1 MPGSGAQPVSRA
13 GVELRWP
20 ASAIWRSDEPAVRKI
35 GLSDLTD
42 ALRKG
47 IDDFRAMPSHAVFL
61 VIVYPII
68 GLLLAR
74 VIFGYGAVHL
84 AFPLLAGFALLGPI
98 AALGLYELSRRRER
112 GLEVSAWDALEVR
125 NSPSIGGIVALGL
138 TLVAIFALWLF
149 TAEGLYRQI
158 FAGAPP
164 QTVSQFVDAVLT
176 TPAGLKLIVIGNLV
190 GLAFAVVALMIS
202 VVSFPMLLDRNVS
215 AATAA
220 RTSIRAVIDN
230 PVVMAIWGL
239 IVALSLLAGAG
250 LAFVGLAVVL
260 PVLGHATWHLYRKVV
275 AE

>member
-1 MPGSGAQPVSRA
+1 MPVSHAQPVPRA

-20 ASAIWRSDEPAVRKI
+20 ASAIWRSDEPAVRNI

-47 IDDFRAMPSHAVFL
+47 IDDFRAMPSHALFL

-84 AFPLLAGFALLGPI
+84 AFPLLAGFALLGPV
-98 AALGLYELSRRRER
+98 AALGLYELSRRRES

-164 QTVSQFVDAVLT
+164 QTVSQFIDAVLT

-190 GLAFAVVALMIS
+190 GLAFALVALAIS

-215 AATAA
+215 AATAV
-220 RTSIRAVIDN
+220 RTSIRAVIAN
-230 PVVMAIWGL
+230 PIVMAIWGL

-275 AE
+275 AD